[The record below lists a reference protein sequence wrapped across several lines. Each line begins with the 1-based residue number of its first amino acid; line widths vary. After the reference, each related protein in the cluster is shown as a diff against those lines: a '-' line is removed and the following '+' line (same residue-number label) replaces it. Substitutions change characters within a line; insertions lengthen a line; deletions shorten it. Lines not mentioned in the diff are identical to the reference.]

1 MLFAAA
7 MARKRILAL
16 LTVLLALLAATWQ
29 RARAVEKLPPDFDE
43 GIYLPLAYRYAEMLA
58 GGRWGEIVA
67 YRENFEHPP
76 LVKLLYAS
84 ELRVSG
90 TPEPDW
96 KTVRVGRPIPEPAVP
111 VFRQTRWLSGVM
123 GILQVGFI
131 GWVHPVGAL
140 LLAFDSYHVKYTSQA
155 YLEAVPGLFAVLA
168 VLAFERAR
176 RGARG
181 AGQGEPFLLAP
192 LALSGALLGFTAAGK
207 YPYGMVVGLALL
219 PFLAGYG
226 RARVRVWAAF
236 VLPAMGVFLL
246 AHPALWQSP
255 LVHLRES
262 VTFHWHYSHSKHVVR
277 SALPW
282 YQPLYHLTHATP
294 TQWHKGVFATGA
306 TVWVL
311 LPLAAIGLPATL
323 RQRPVWAS
331 WALVGLVFLVLWPTK
346 WAQYLLLVLP
356 PLCVCAG
363 MGVSTLSGLA
373 APVLRRRAAGGQ
385 QPSQG

>member
-16 LTVLLALLAATWQ
+16 VTLLLALLAATWQ
-29 RARAVEKLPPDFDE
+29 RARAIELLPPDFDE
-43 GIYLPLAYRYAEMLA
+43 GIYLPLAYRYADMVA
-58 GGRWGEIVA
+58 AGRWGELMA
-67 YRENFEHPP
+67 YQENFEHPP

-84 ELRVSG
+84 ELLVSG
-90 TPEPDW
+90 TPEPEW

-123 GILQVGFI
+123 GILQVALTGL
-131 GWVHPVGAL
+131 VHPVGAL

-155 YLEAVPGLFAVLA
+155 YLEAVPGLFAILA

-176 RGARG
+176 RGARE
-181 AGQGEPFLLAP
+181 AGQGAPFQLAP
-192 LALSGALLGFTAAGK
+192 LALSGGLLGFTAAGK
-207 YPYGMVVGLALL
+207 YPYAMVVGLAFL
-219 PFLAGYG
+219 PFLVGYA
-226 RARVRVWAAF
+226 RARWRVWATF
-236 VLPAMGVFLL
+236 VLPAMAVFVL
-246 AHPALWQSP
+246 ADPALWPDP
-255 LVHLRES
+255 LGRLWAS
-262 VTFHWHYSHSKHVVR
+262 VTFHWNYSHSEHVVR

-311 LPLAAIGLPATL
+311 LPLAAIGLPATW
-323 RQRPVWAS
+323 RQRPVWAA
-331 WALVGLVFLVLWPTK
+331 WAVVGLVFLVLWSTK

-356 PLCVCAG
+356 PLSVCAG
-363 MGVSTLSGLA
+363 LGVSTLSGLVA
-373 APVLRRRAAGGQ
+373 SVWQRRTAGSGQ
-385 QPSQG
+385 PNQG

>member
-1 MLFAAA
+1 

-16 LTVLLALLAATWQ
+16 LTLLLALLAATWQ

-43 GIYLPLAYRYAEMLA
+43 GIYLPVAYRYAEMLA
-58 GGRWGEIVA
+58 GGRWGDISA

-111 VFRQTRWLSGVM
+111 VFRQTRWLSAVT
-123 GILQVGFI
+123 GIVQI
-131 GWVHPVGAL
+131 GITGLVHPVAAL

-155 YLEAVPGLFAVLA
+155 YLEAVPGLFALLS

-176 RGARG
+176 RGASG
-181 AGQGEPFLLAP
+181 AGQGTPFQLAP
-192 LALSGALLGFTAAGK
+192 LALSGALLGLTAAGK
-207 YPYGMVVGLALL
+207 YPYGLVAGLAFL
-219 PFLAGYG
+219 PFLVWYA
-226 RARVRVWAAF
+226 RARGRVWAAF
-236 VLPAMGVFLL
+236 VLPALAVFVL
-246 AHPALWQSP
+246 ANPALWPDP
-255 LVHLRES
+255 LGHLWAS
-262 VTFHWHYSHSKHVVR
+262 VTFHWNYSHSEHVVR

-294 TQWHKGVFATGA
+294 TEWHKGLFATGA

-311 LPLAAIGLPATL
+311 LPLAALGLPAML
-323 RQRPVWAS
+323 RQRPVWAA

-356 PLCVCAG
+356 SLSVCAG
-363 MGVSTLSGLA
+363 MGVSTLYGLA
-373 APVLRRRAAGGQ
+373 ASVPQWRAAGRQ
-385 QPSQG
+385 RPLQG